1 MLINDKTLKII
12 DTILKNEI
20 GLSCEELSFLDST
33 AQEEILVQRYNP
45 TKKIRHFRLGEKVIL
60 DDGTY
65 MIRIVNNAATIDW
78 CYVDINTGT
87 AELET
92 YK

>member
-65 MIRIVNNAATIDW
+65 MMAGIPKIIERKELNAEFEKILKKT
-78 CYVDINTGT
+78 N
-87 AELET
+87 
-92 YK
+92 